1 MFEEYGNIIIID
13 ANLLASNINTEE
25 ANNLDRKKPYLSRFI
40 SVNKI
45 IKQKKSYCHINVTL
59 NTVS

>member
-25 ANNLDRKKPYLSRFI
+25 ANNLDRKKTLPIPFHFGKQNNKAKKKLLS
-40 SVNKI
+40 
-45 IKQKKSYCHINVTL
+45 H
-59 NTVS
+59 